1 MSHVDLQDL
10 KNRLF
15 GPDGRV
21 VKTNKF
27 SVDFQLF
34 SPITDSFIEA
44 NGEAA
49 VAVSASSLSL
59 RTEAWEFQNMPIEIP
74 IKRMRNNKLLITF
87 YGTRNMST
95 FTTLLSLIKQYG
107 GHPLSQTSA
116 SNNAP
121 TAYTAS
127 QLYNIA
133 IAENFGRVNILNDGQ
148 PGIGSGSIVNSITYT
163 HLYPVEM
170 FPVDF
175 DSTSPSMPLTYTCL
189 FNYKTAWAQRESTP
203 EDSLVPKR

>member
-1 MSHVDLQDL
+1 MSYTDLQDL

-21 VKTNKF
+21 VRTNKF
-27 SVDFQLF
+27 SVDFNLK
-34 SPITDSFIEA
+34 SPISGSWISA
-44 NGEAA
+44 AGEAA

-59 RTEAWEFQNMPIEIP
+59 RTQEWEFQNMPIEVP

-87 YGTRNMST
+87 YGTRNMSA

-121 TAYTAS
+121 TAYRWS

-133 IAENFGRVNILNDGQ
+133 IAENWGRVNILNDGQ
-148 PGIGSGSIVNSITYT
+148 TPFGASSVVNSITYT

-189 FNYKTAWAQRESTP
+189 FNYKTAWAQNEATP
-203 EDSLVPKR
+203 AG